1 MAVAKTQA
9 PQIYCRA
16 DIPRSQ
22 KYQAARIFT
31 ERLVLFNGKIYY
43 MRVFYGGGAEFVSY
57 DLKAQK
63 WAFLCFG

>member
-1 MAVAKTQA
+1 MKICPTSNQNN
-9 PQIYCRA
+9 
-16 DIPRSQ
+16 IPRSQ
-22 KYQAARIFT
+22 KYQTALIFS
-31 ERLVLFNGKIYY
+31 ERFVLFNGKKYF